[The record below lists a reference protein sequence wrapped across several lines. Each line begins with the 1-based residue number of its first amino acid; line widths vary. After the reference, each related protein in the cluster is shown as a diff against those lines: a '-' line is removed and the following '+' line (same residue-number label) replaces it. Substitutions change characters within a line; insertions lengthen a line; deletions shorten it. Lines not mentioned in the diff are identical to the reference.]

1 MCLGDMSAGWGMVMV
16 GSLETLDRD
25 DCSTTVRLEQA
36 EEGWTLMLGKEE
48 VESILNQLKQEWGSD
63 PNWEQLLRD
72 VYVGI
77 ARADGGVALGNLDPR
92 VISLIQQHQKQ
103 SV

>member
-1 MCLGDMSAGWGMVMV
+1 MSAGWGVVMV
-16 GSLETLDRD
+16 GSLETPDRD
-25 DCSTTVRLEQA
+25 ECSTTVRLEQA
-36 EEGWTLMLGKEE
+36 EGGWTLMLGKEE

>member
-1 MCLGDMSAGWGMVMV
+1 MV
-16 GSLETLDRD
+16 GSLYIPDHD
-25 DCSTTVRLEQA
+25 GCPTTVRPSRPR
-36 EEGWTLMLGKEE
+36 GVGTLMFGKEE
-48 VESILNQLKQEWGSD
+48 VESILNQLRQEWGSD

-72 VYVGI
+72 MYLGI

-92 VISLIQQHQKQ
+92 VISIIQQHQKQ

>member
-1 MCLGDMSAGWGMVMV
+1 M
-16 GSLETLDRD
+16 T
-25 DCSTTVRLEQA
+25 
-36 EEGWTLMLGKEE
+36 LGKEE
-48 VESILNQLKQEWGSD
+48 VESILNQLRQEWGSD

-72 VYVGI
+72 MYLGI

-92 VISLIQQHQKQ
+92 VISIIEQHQKQ

>member
-1 MCLGDMSAGWGMVMV
+1 MF
-16 GSLETLDRD
+16 
-25 DCSTTVRLEQA
+25 
-36 EEGWTLMLGKEE
+36 GKEE

-72 VYVGI
+72 VYLGI
-77 ARADGGVALGNLDPR
+77 ARADGRMPLGSLDSR
-92 VISLIQQHQKQ
+92 VISLIEQHQKQ